1 MRLEDFT
8 APQMGSLVDI
18 AGSDPI
24 LGSWE
29 HKAFVPAVLPSKMPE
44 LSGRTVVQVAN
55 ARSSLAALDAVALQ
69 LPNPALFRSSAL
81 RREAQSTSA
90 LEGTYAP
97 LERVMTTD
105 VDSPEDETMREI
117 VNYLDMSYAAFE
129 WLSYGREIS
138 VGMLTALQGELMKGT
153 RLAGQS
159 GRLRERQVVIDKRS
173 SAKANEPAIL
183 SSRFVPAPPGD
194 LLISGVER
202 LVEWIGQDH
211 SERIDPVVAAAMSH
225 YQFETLHPFMDGNGR
240 LGRLLIVLHLMSQ
253 GVLSEPTLSVS
264 PWFEA
269 RRAEYYD
276 RLLAVSTAGNWDEY
290 VEFFARGIGQSASQ
304 ALRQVQELMRVRN
317 VLKGKVRDS
326 GLRSEAGLRV
336 VDLAIAKITFT
347 TKALAEELDL
357 SVARAGELIRQLENL
372 EILAAVN
379 ESARPKVYFAPAI
392 VRVLV

>member
-29 HKAFVPAVLPSKMPE
+29 HKAFVPAVLPSEMPE

-90 LEGTYAP
+90 LEGAYAP

-159 GRLRERQVVIDKRS
+159 GRLRERQVVIGKRS

-269 RRAEYYD
+269 CQAEYYD